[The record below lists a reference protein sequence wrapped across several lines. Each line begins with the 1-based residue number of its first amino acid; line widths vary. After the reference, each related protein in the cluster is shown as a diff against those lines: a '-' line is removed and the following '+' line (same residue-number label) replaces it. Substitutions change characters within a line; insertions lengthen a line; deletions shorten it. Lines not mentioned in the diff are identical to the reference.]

1 MTYVGMEEDVVNVAT
16 LASLTG
22 QVTMHFVSNPRNHF
36 LHVIIVIPLL
46 NRSHQIFIFISYYI
60 ACNATNY
67 KMMQ

>member
-1 MTYVGMEEDVVNVAT
+1 MEEDVVNVAT

-46 NRSHQIFIFISYYI
+46 NRSDIRYSYHI
-60 ACNATNY
+60 VILLAMPQTI
-67 KMMQ
+67 K

>member
-1 MTYVGMEEDVVNVAT
+1 MLQL

-46 NRSHQIFIFISYYI
+46 NSSDIRYSYHI
-60 ACNATNY
+60 ILLAMPQTI
-67 KMMQ
+67 K